1 MAETRDSKLV
11 VLKVC
16 WMAEQMALRLVGLK
30 AYLKAG
36 LMGVYLDESKAQRR
50 GDLKECLLVPQ
61 SAPH

>member
-1 MAETRDSKLV
+1 MMAETRDSKLV

-36 LMGVYLDESKAQRR
+36 LMGV
-50 GDLKECLLVPQ
+50 
-61 SAPH
+61 